1 MIYIS
6 KDKRRGEIKVR
17 VIASAG
23 KDHLLAERLDTGE
36 RIKYKTSYLM
46 NPKYWREEEVEED
59 LHTKTLSA
67 IQEFC
72 RKMGLKMSAPI
83 LSADHWRSNI
93 FFKNQSLSIC
103 VSVSSGELEWDFS
116 SKRRGSLKEFIDSI
130 TTYVTILHLD
140 LPVPVVPPP
149 PPMYVHT
156 R

>member
-17 VIASAG
+17 VIGDAG

-46 NPKYWREEEVEED
+46 NPKYWREEEED
-59 LHTKTLSA
+59 PHTKTLSA
-67 IQEFC
+67 IRDFC
-72 RKMGLKMSAPI
+72 RKIGLKMSDPVFNGA
-83 LSADHWRSNI
+83 HWRSNI
-93 FFKNQSLSIC
+93 FFKDQSLSIR
-103 VSVSSGELEWDFS
+103 VSVNSGELEWDFS
-116 SKRRGSLKEFIDSI
+116 SKRRGPLKEFIDSI
-130 TTYVTILHLD
+130 TTYVTIIHLD